1 MTELNKKIFDFYV
14 NNSICGEYP
23 PMFYGPIL
31 NSYKILSLGLNPSL
45 TNSAIEELQEKKLLI
60 KNFKTAEKKKRNI
73 LIDAI
78 ITNQKKLKYGE
89 NQIPYFRSLEKFF
102 KNLDEG
108 YNNFINEVFHYDL
121 CQIRQTDSK
130 VVVKQITE
138 DPLLLDYLIKQLEF
152 VIKILKPKI
161 ILVFNASV
169 SKILKQRISFFSD
182 RNLNHEHGCYFY
194 KTTPVIC
201 ANQLSGGATSGV
213 YRDILIWNCN
223 RLIRNL
229 IEK

>member
-1 MTELNKKIFDFYV
+1 MS
-14 NNSICGEYP
+14 SITDK
-23 PMFYGPIL
+23 PITV
-31 NSYKILSLGLNPSL
+31 LS
-45 TNSAIEELQEKKLLI
+45 
-60 KNFKTAEKKKRNI
+60 
-73 LIDAI
+73 
-78 ITNQKKLKYGE
+78 
-89 NQIPYFRSLEKFF
+89 
-102 KNLDEG
+102 
-108 YNNFINEVFHYDL
+108 
-121 CQIRQTDSK
+121 
-130 VVVKQITE
+130 E

-169 SKILKQRISFFSD
+169 SKIVKQRISFFSD

-194 KTTPVIC
+194 KTTTVIS

-223 RLIRNL
+223 RLLRNL